1 MVDVTKLSGATF
13 REWELHEELGRG
25 GSAIV
30 YAAQKGTQHAAI
42 KIFLLDALGKHGF
55 SVELERL
62 ELQLQLKGKKQH
74 LHLVEIFEGGVAEEL
89 GSTLFLVME
98 KVDGQTLDKVLPEI
112 PRASLGTLIKQLSD
126 AAQFLEQQDLVHRD
140 IKPENIVIND
150 SFSSLTL
157 LDFGVVKNL
166 LEDESGRLSGNRFV
180 ATPRYSPPEFVWR
193 NEVES
198 PEAWRAITFY
208 QIGGTLHDLIMKKR
222 LFDGQDEPPARLYDS
237 IKLTSPAITA
247 NDCDDWLVVLAKSCL
262 VKDWRERLRLVNW
275 ESFSQPEIESSGIA
289 QKQAAIR
296 LRQIRREE
304 IEFAKQAQH
313 VKAPQEQRIEDLWNL
328 QDGVLLDIRH
338 FLSGTQI
345 FPRFVTNH
353 SCPQP
358 TQYIAVFQFEKAIP
372 LGFQYEVRAEI
383 ELSCNADLGEST
395 ELKVR
400 ISNENGEIIFEG
412 EWVEILTIDGASSTI
427 QQALL
432 QAADK
437 IVPQA

>member
-262 VKDWRERLRLVNW
+262 VKDWRERLRLV
-275 ESFSQPEIESSGIA
+275 
-289 QKQAAIR
+289 
-296 LRQIRREE
+296 
-304 IEFAKQAQH
+304 
-313 VKAPQEQRIEDLWNL
+313 
-328 QDGVLLDIRH
+328 
-338 FLSGTQI
+338 
-345 FPRFVTNH
+345 
-353 SCPQP
+353 
-358 TQYIAVFQFEKAIP
+358 
-372 LGFQYEVRAEI
+372 
-383 ELSCNADLGEST
+383 
-395 ELKVR
+395 
-400 ISNENGEIIFEG
+400 
-412 EWVEILTIDGASSTI
+412 
-427 QQALL
+427 
-432 QAADK
+432 
-437 IVPQA
+437 